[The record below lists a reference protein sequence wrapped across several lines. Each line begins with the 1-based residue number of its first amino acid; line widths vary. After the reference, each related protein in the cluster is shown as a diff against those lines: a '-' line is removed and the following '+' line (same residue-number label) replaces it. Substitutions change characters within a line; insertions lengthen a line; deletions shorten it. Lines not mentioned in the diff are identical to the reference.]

1 MCLVMKPTIAKTA
14 APTAPSA
21 AEILSYMPL
30 VHQVVARFMGRL
42 PPNVLRDDLLAA
54 GTFGLIDS
62 LRKNGPERGPAFE
75 WYARIRIRGAVFD
88 ELRTQDWLS
97 RRARGKVTQAAA
109 ERGTTARTVVIG
121 FDDLPST
128 SQSCFADETTADPLM
143 QFVEGYDRRVLSEA
157 VDTLPQRERKIIA
170 MHYFQGVQ
178 FKAIA
183 AELGVS
189 EPRVSQLHSRAV
201 GLLRAA
207 LAVNEAA

>member
-1 MCLVMKPTIAKTA
+1 MKPTVTAKIA

-30 VHQVVARFMGRL
+30 VHQVVSRFMGNV
-42 PPNVLRDDLLAA
+42 PPNVLRDDILAA

-75 WYARIRIRGAVFD
+75 WYARIRIRGAIFD

-97 RRARGKVTQAAA
+97 RRARSKVTQAAA
-109 ERGTTARTVVIG
+109 ERGTTARAVVIG
-121 FDDLPST
+121 FDDLPT
-128 SQSCFADETTADPLM
+128 SSQAHFADHNTADPLA
-143 QFVEGYDRRVLSEA
+143 QVVEGYDRRILAEA
-157 VDTLPQRERKIIA
+157 VATLPERERKIVA

-178 FKAIA
+178 FKDIA

-189 EPRVSQLHSRAV
+189 EPRISQLHSRAV

-207 LAVNEAA
+207 LTRSEAA

>member
-1 MCLVMKPTIAKTA
+1 MKPTIAKTA
-14 APTAPSA
+14 ARNAPTAPNA

-75 WYARIRIRGAVFD
+75 WYARIRIRGAIFD

-109 ERGTTARTVVIG
+109 EHGTTARTVVIG

-128 SQSCFADETTADPLM
+128 SQACFADQTTADPLA
-143 QFVEGYDRRVLSEA
+143 QFVEGHDRRVLSEA
-157 VDTLPQRERKIIA
+157 VNTLPERERKIVA

-207 LAVNEAA
+207 LALNEAA